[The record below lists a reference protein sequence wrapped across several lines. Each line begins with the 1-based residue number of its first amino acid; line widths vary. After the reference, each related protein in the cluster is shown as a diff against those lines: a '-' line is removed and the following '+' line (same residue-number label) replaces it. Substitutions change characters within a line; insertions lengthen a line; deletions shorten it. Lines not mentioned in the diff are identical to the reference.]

1 MPAWQPV
8 YTICLY
14 SLKVTRQIGADVKT
28 VLEAK
33 VFKNGGSSAIRLPAS
48 LNITGGVV
56 YLEIDEDTGN
66 IEIKRRKPNPFDELF
81 ALHEKYGPV
90 SDDEWPNFER
100 SHEPA
105 PIRKSI
111 QELID
116 AE

>member
-1 MPAWQPV
+1 MLSIQFV
-8 YTICLY
+8 YTFDRLGQTMKI
-14 SLKVTRQIGADVKT
+14 

-56 YLEIDEDTGN
+56 YLEIDEETGA
-66 IEIKRRKPNPFDELF
+66 IAIKRQKPNRLDGFF
-81 ALHEKYGPV
+81 ALQEKLGPIG
-90 SDDEWPNFER
+90 DDDWLPER
-100 SHEPA
+100 SHEPE

>member
-1 MPAWQPV
+1 VFWFLAKSQRV

-14 SLKVTRQIGADVKT
+14 TEQLEDILKT

-48 LNITGGVV
+48 LNITEGVV
-56 YLEIDEDTGN
+56 YLEIDEDTGA
-66 IEIKRRKPNPFDELF
+66 IAIKRQKPGRLEAFF
-81 ALHEKYGPV
+81 ALQEQLGPIG
-90 SDDEWPNFER
+90 DDDWMPER

-111 QELID
+111 QEMIN

>member
-1 MPAWQPV
+1 MSQRV

-14 SLKVTRQIGADVKT
+14 TEQLEDTLKT

-56 YLEIDEDTGN
+56 YLEIDDQTGD
-66 IEIKRRKPNPFDELF
+66 IEIKRQKPNPFQELF
-81 ALHEKYGPV
+81 DLHEKYGPIP
-90 SDDEWPNFER
+90 DDDWPDFER

-105 PIRKSI
+105 PIRNRKK
-111 QELID
+111 QTV
-116 AE
+116 AA

>member
-1 MPAWQPV
+1 M
-8 YTICLY
+8 
-14 SLKVTRQIGADVKT
+14 KT

-48 LNITGGVV
+48 LNITSGVV
-56 YLEIDEDTGN
+56 YIEIDEETGA
-66 IEIKRRKPNPFDELF
+66 ISIKRQKPNRLDAFF
-81 ALHEKYGPV
+81 ALP
-90 SDDEWPNFER
+90 ER

>member
-1 MPAWQPV
+1 M
-8 YTICLY
+8 
-14 SLKVTRQIGADVKT
+14 KT

-56 YLEIDEDTGN
+56 YLEIDNETGD
-66 IEIKRRKPNPFDELF
+66 IEIKRQNPHPFQELF
-81 ALHEKYGPV
+81 ALHEKYGPI
-90 SDDEWPNFER
+90 SDDEWPDFER

-105 PIRKSI
+105 PVRKSI

>member
-1 MPAWQPV
+1 M
-8 YTICLY
+8 
-14 SLKVTRQIGADVKT
+14 TRQIGADMKT

-56 YLEIDEDTGN
+56 YLEIDEETGN

>member
-1 MPAWQPV
+1 M
-8 YTICLY
+8 
-14 SLKVTRQIGADVKT
+14 KRQIGAGMKT

-48 LNITGGVV
+48 LNITSGLV
-56 YLEIDEDTGN
+56 YLEVDDETGD
-66 IEIKRRKPNPFDELF
+66 IEIKRQNPNPFQELF

>member
-1 MPAWQPV
+1 M
-8 YTICLY
+8 
-14 SLKVTRQIGADVKT
+14 TRQIGADVKT
-28 VLEAK
+28 VHEAK

-56 YLEIDEDTGN
+56 YLEVDEETGV
-66 IEIKRRKPNPFDELF
+66 IAIKRQKPNRLDAFF
-81 ALHEKYGPV
+81 ALQEKLGPIG
-90 SDDEWPNFER
+90 DDDWLPER
-100 SHEPA
+100 SHEPK

>member
-1 MPAWQPV
+1 M
-8 YTICLY
+8 CLY
-14 SLKVTRQIGADVKT
+14 TLQLEVTLKT

-56 YLEIDEDTGN
+56 YLEIDEETGA
-66 IEIKRRKPNPFDELF
+66 IAIKRQKPNRLDAFF
-81 ALHEKYGPV
+81 ALQEKLGPIG
-90 SDDEWPNFER
+90 DDDWLPER
-100 SHEPA
+100 SQTPE

-111 QELID
+111 QEMID

>member
-1 MPAWQPV
+1 MSQRV

-14 SLKVTRQIGADVKT
+14 TKQLEDTLKT

-48 LNITGGVV
+48 LNITEGVV
-56 YLEIDEDTGN
+56 YLEIDEDTGA
-66 IEIKRRKPNPFDELF
+66 IAIKRQKPGRLEAFF
-81 ALHEKYGPV
+81 ALQEQLGPI
-90 SDDEWPNFER
+90 DDDDWMPER

>member
-1 MPAWQPV
+1 M
-8 YTICLY
+8 
-14 SLKVTRQIGADVKT
+14 KT

-56 YLEIDEDTGN
+56 YLEIDEETGA
-66 IEIKRRKPNPFDELF
+66 IEIKRQKPGRLEAFF
-81 ALHEKYGPV
+81 ALQEQLGQIG
-90 SDDEWPNFER
+90 DDDWLPER
-100 SHEPA
+100 SHQPE

>member
-1 MPAWQPV
+1 M
-8 YTICLY
+8 
-14 SLKVTRQIGADVKT
+14 KT

-33 VFKNGGSSAIRLPAS
+33 VFKNGGSSAIRLPAA
-48 LNITGGVV
+48 LNITSGVV
-56 YLEIDEDTGN
+56 YLEIDEESGN
-66 IEIKRRKPNPFDELF
+66 IEIKRLKPNPFDELF

-90 SDDEWPNFER
+90 ADDEWPNFER

-111 QELID
+111 QEMID

>member
-1 MPAWQPV
+1 M
-8 YTICLY
+8 
-14 SLKVTRQIGADVKT
+14 KT

-56 YLEIDEDTGN
+56 YLEIDEETGA
-66 IEIKRRKPNPFDELF
+66 IAIKRHKPNRLDAFF
-81 ALHEKYGPV
+81 ALQEKLGPIG
-90 SDDEWPNFER
+90 DDDWLPER
-100 SHEPA
+100 SHEPE

-111 QELID
+111 QEMID